1 MSEGSDP
8 QGLCVFNLLPWFNS
22 STCSQNTLTF
32 PSCAQILV
40 ACDDSSVEVVL
51 LPVLG
56 GVPLFCHKRAAYT
69 GPALPHLQV
78 SRGHVQVSRPEQ
90 NAPVS
95 LRDIAELQSV
105 SEHFDVALKML
116 FLSVCPAL
124 FLSVPMLTPP
134 LRSDPTVTKITRPP
148 ARGCSKVENLPQQNP
163 SQSPTTF
170 ISIYL
175 HRTENLRLLI
185 YILFVLRDDSC

>member
-1 MSEGSDP
+1 M
-8 QGLCVFNLLPWFNS
+8 
-22 STCSQNTLTF
+22 F
-32 PSCAQILV
+32 PCFATRGQHI
-40 ACDDSSVEVVL
+40 
-51 LPVLG
+51 PVL
-56 GVPLFCHKRAAYT
+56 PSPISRSHRAT
-69 GPALPHLQV
+69 
-78 SRGHVQVSRPEQ
+78 SRFPDP
-90 NAPVS
+90 NKTLLY

-105 SEHFDVALKML
+105 SGHFDVALKML
-116 FLSVCPAL
+116 FPSLCPAL

-134 LRSDPTVTKITRPP
+134 LRSDPTVTKITHPP
-148 ARGCSKVENLPQQNP
+148 VRGCSKAENLPQQNP